1 MSPKT
6 YTFFEPRNNDFF
18 KTLVD
23 HYRKLIENNFD
34 DSTKTF
40 SIREA
45 TGQDQ
50 FDFVDKFFRNYYENL
65 SFPACNYN
73 EGLTCNRT
81 KCVPE
86 RLVVLTSTQVSMIAE
101 CVDKALDTLEK
112 RPGISTSNAIIN
124 KIRNRCPWL
133 DKADKTILKK
143 DPQSDRYLAYYAAG
157 IKRKIQNGTKK
168 IVYVRAENDSD
179 FNEIRKKIKP
189 NTVIPCDEY
198 QNLS

>member
-1 MSPKT
+1 MAPKT

-18 KTLVD
+18 KSVAD
-23 HYRKLIENNFD
+23 RYRELIENNLD

-40 SIREA
+40 SIRTV

-73 EGLTCNRT
+73 EELKCNRT
-81 KCVPE
+81 KCDPE
-86 RLVVLTSTQVSMIAE
+86 KSSVLTSTQVSMIVE
-101 CVDKALDTLEK
+101 CVDEALDTLEK

-133 DKADKTILKK
+133 DKTDKTILKK
-143 DPQSDRYLAYYAAG
+143 DPQSNRYLTYYADV
-157 IKRKIQNGTKK
+157 IKRKIQNGAKK

-179 FNEIRKKIKP
+179 FTAIKKRVKP
-189 NTVIPCDEY
+189 TPITPCDAY
-198 QNLS
+198 Q